1 MSKVVKVFI
10 SQPMRDKTE
19 EEIKQERERAIK
31 NIETLIVDDAEVEII
46 DSILDVNSI
55 PQDYNVSLYCLG
67 ESIKL
72 LSQADILYM
81 CKGWSEARGCCIERI
96 CAQEYGIKIFT
107 E

>member
-46 DSILDVNSI
+46 DSILPSNTSFSNSCLLVI
-55 PQDYNVSLYCLG
+55 LYIIL
-67 ESIKL
+67 L
-72 LSQADILYM
+72 LSLLQQFHYYLQIYKSYQA
-81 CKGWSEARGCCIERI
+81 SS
-96 CAQEYGIKIFT
+96 
-107 E
+107 